1 MKPTFKL
8 GNINF
13 STENPE
19 TGRKETLVIEGIE
32 IQSEISLQEMI
43 QIGKDGA
50 IAGDRILRFFKAE
63 LPDLIRNC
71 GRAFS
76 EVKELQQK
84 QELIHKEQKFLLK
97 QRIKARKAEESD
109 QKE

>member
-32 IQSEISLQEMI
+32 IECEINLQELI
-43 QIGKDGA
+43 QLHKDGA
-50 IAGDRILRFFKAE
+50 LAGDRLMRFIKSE
-63 LPDLIRNC
+63 LPDTIRNC
-71 GRAFS
+71 GRAIC

-84 QELIHKEQKFLLK
+84 QELVHKEQKFLLK